1 MPLYKTAEYDVLI
14 KEDSFEIRKYK
25 NFITA
30 KVKEDDLK
38 GSRGFNLLFNY
49 IGGSNDEGKKIAMT
63 TPVINELTN
72 DGITTEFV
80 LPFNKLD
87 SKFPEPNDER
97 ITFKEYVNESFASIK
112 FSGSINEELIQEK
125 MKLLFEWI
133 KEKGYISKG
142 NVILARYNPPFIPG
156 IFKRNE
162 ILIPVEVEVLKWLIK
177 LLTIF

>member
-1 MPLYKTAEYDVLI
+1 MPLYKTAEFDVIL
-14 KEDSFEIRKYK
+14 KEDPFELRKYK

-30 KVKEDDLK
+30 KVQEDDLK
-38 GSRGFNLLFNY
+38 GSHGFNLLFNY
-49 IGGSNDEGKKIAMT
+49 IGGSNEDGKKIAMT
-63 TPVINELTN
+63 TPMLNELTN

-80 LPFNKLD
+80 LPFDPIDLRLPKPKD
-87 SKFPEPNDER
+87 KR
-97 ITFKEYVNESFASIK
+97 IIFKEYVNESFASIK
-112 FSGSINEELIQEK
+112 FSGSVNEELIQEK

-162 ILIPVEVEVLKWLIK
+162 ILIPVDIEK
-177 LLTIF
+177 